1 MLRVKEWLKIRRV
14 ASDGILLKW
23 YSTGL
28 LIGIDSSE
36 QRILAKLYEDIS
48 QVALGMTFKNPN
60 TDTLI
65 LPIAKYCY
73 FQCNHYIKNIHKY
86 CLYVDDN
93 LHTRQSPSDGI
104 SAYEKNTGKTY
115 SREER
120 VESARQRGN
129 KDIPDDYL
137 GIDIQAEVSLRIA
150 HEVAAQ
156 KI

>member
-1 MLRVKEWLKIRRV
+1 MLRAREWLIIRRG
-14 ASDGILLKW
+14 ASDEILKKW
-23 YSTGL
+23 LDTGL
-28 LIGIDSSE
+28 LIAIDSSK

-48 QVALGMTFKNPN
+48 KVALGMAFKNPN

-65 LPIAKYCY
+65 LPIARYCY
-73 FQCNHYIKNIHKY
+73 FQCNHYIRNIHKY

-93 LHTRQSPSDGI
+93 LQARQSPSDGI

-115 SREER
+115 SREEKI
-120 VESARQRGN
+120 ESAKKIGR
-129 KDIPDDYL
+129 KDLPDDYL